1 MSKVFADDIKE
12 KEEEMKKLKE
22 DLQSKENNQAD
33 KDKGKDKENSD
44 TAGASGF
51 SEDAE
56 KKFQEKKKGRME
68 KLHNII
74 RKGLNPPQE
83 ALKENSN
90 KSKWSD
96 LKVRVRWSLIMVSL
110 FFLILFMGHFYSA
123 IMVGLIVL
131 AIFYEL
137 IDIPIFKGRNLEIK
151 NYYSISWYIL
161 CLGTYY
167 FYITTVKSKIS
178 FLTEYPIFYY
188 LLKYHKFICFMLYC
202 FGFIY
207 FLQSLTKGYYR
218 YQFRQ
223 FAYIHIIF
231 MIFGYFSSMII
242 SNIFN
247 GMIWFLL
254 PVSCVVV
261 NDISAYF
268 WGRMLGKKIFGDIPL
283 SPLSPK
289 KTWEGFIGAF
299 FTTIIWCYFFSNFL
313 SNFEWLL
320 CPVEKLT
327 IMPFSFQSL
336 HCDVSELLKV
346 NEFSFNLLGKTFKLG
361 LTNLQGHSIF
371 IGLFASSI
379 APMGGLFASGF
390 KRSIKIKDFADTIP
404 GHGGVTDRMD
414 CEMLNGAF
422 VYIYLSQFV
431 FYDETKIMNGII
443 KKILKLNHD
452 DQIAIFERLRMILGK

>member
-1 MSKVFADDIKE
+1 MSKKVYADDIKE
-12 KEEEMKKLKE
+12 KEEEQKIAKKDSTTKE
-22 DLQSKENNQAD
+22 QKQEE
-33 KDKGKDKENSD
+33 KDNSD

-56 KKFQEKKKGRME
+56 KKFQEKKKGKVE
-68 KLHNII
+68 KYYNII
-74 RKGLNPPQE
+74 KKGLNPPQE
-83 ALKENSN
+83 ATQNIKG
-90 KSKWSD
+90 KWTD

-123 IMVGLIVL
+123 VMVLLIVV

-137 IDIPIFKGRNLEIK
+137 IDIPRFKGRNLEIK
-151 NYYSISWYIL
+151 NYYPISWYIL

-167 FYITTVKSKIS
+167 FYITTVKSRIS
-178 FLTEYPIFYY
+178 FLTEYQIFYY

-261 NDISAYF
+261 NDITAYF
-268 WGRMLGKKIFGDIPL
+268 WGRRFGRKIFGDIPL

-289 KTWEGFIGAF
+289 KSWEGFIGAF
-299 FTTIIWCYFFSNFL
+299 FSTIIWCYFFSNFL

-327 IMPFSFQSL
+327 IMPFRFQSL
-336 HCDVSELLKV
+336 HCDVSELLKI
-346 NEFSFNLLGKTFKLG
+346 NEFSFNLLGKTFKFG
-361 LTNLQGHSIF
+361 LTNLQFHSIF

>member
-1 MSKVFADDIKE
+1 MSKVFADDLKE
-12 KEEEMKKLKE
+12 KEEQLKKFKK
-22 DLQSKENNQAD
+22 DLEQKDTNQID
-33 KDKGKDKENSD
+33 KDKEKDKENSD

-56 KKFQEKKKGRME
+56 KKFQEKKKGRIE

-74 RKGLNPPQE
+74 KKGLNPPQE
-83 ALKENSN
+83 ALKENN
-90 KSKWSD
+90 KSKWAD

-123 IMVGLIVL
+123 VMVLLIVV

-137 IDIPIFKGRNLEIK
+137 IDIPRFKGRNLEIK
-151 NYYSISWYIL
+151 NYYPISWYIL
-161 CLGTYY
+161 SLGTYY
-167 FYITTVKSKIS
+167 FYITTVKSRIS
-178 FLTEYPIFYY
+178 FLTEYQIFYY
-188 LLKYHKFICFMLYC
+188 LLKDHKFICFMLYC

-261 NDISAYF
+261 NDITAYF
-268 WGRMLGKKIFGDIPL
+268 WGRRFGRKIFGDIPL

-289 KTWEGFIGAF
+289 KSWEGFIGAF
-299 FTTIIWCYFFSNFL
+299 FSTIIWCYFFSNFL

-327 IMPFSFQSL
+327 IMPFRFQSL
-336 HCDVSELLKV
+336 HCDVSELLKI
-346 NEFSFNLLGKTFKLG
+346 NEFSFNLLGKTFKFG
-361 LTNLQGHSIF
+361 LTNLQFHSIF

-443 KKILKLNHD
+443 GKILKLNHD

>member
-1 MSKVFADDIKE
+1 MSKKVFADDIKE
-12 KEEEMKKLKE
+12 KEEEQKIPKKDSIPKE
-22 DLQSKENNQAD
+22 KKQEE
-33 KDKGKDKENSD
+33 KENSD

-56 KKFQEKKKGRME
+56 KKFQEKKKGKME
-68 KLHNII
+68 KFHNII
-74 RKGLNPPQE
+74 QKGLNPPQ
-83 ALKENSN
+83 AAVQNN
-90 KSKWSD
+90 KGKWND
-96 LKVRVRWSLIMVSL
+96 LKVRVRWSVIMVSL
-110 FFLILFMGHFYSA
+110 FFLILFMGHFYSS
-123 IMVGLIVL
+123 IMVAIIVV

-137 IDIPIFKGRNLEIK
+137 IDIPRFKERNLEIK
-151 NYYSISWYIL
+151 NYYFTSWYIL
-161 CLGTYY
+161 CLGMYY
-167 FYITTVKSKIS
+167 FYITTVKSRIS

-202 FGFIY
+202 FGFIF
-207 FLQSLTKGYYR
+207 FLKSLTRGYYR

-223 FAYIHIIF
+223 FAYVHIIF

-242 SNIFN
+242 SNIYN

-261 NDISAYF
+261 NDITAYF
-268 WGRMLGKKIFGDIPL
+268 WGRMLGKHSL

-299 FTTIIWCYFFSNFL
+299 FSTLIWCYFFTKFL
-313 SNFEWLL
+313 SKFEWLL

-327 IMPFSFQSL
+327 IMPFNFETL
-336 HCDVSELLKV
+336 HCDVNELLKAY
-346 NEFSFNLLGKTFKLG
+346 EFSFGVLGKKFTLS
-361 LTNLQGHSIF
+361 LTNLQCHSIF

-390 KRSIKIKDFADTIP
+390 KRGIKIKDFADTIP

-431 FYDETKIMNGII
+431 FYDEAKIMNGII
-443 KKILKLNHD
+443 NKILKLNHE
-452 DQIAIFERLRMILGK
+452 DQIEIFERLKMILGK